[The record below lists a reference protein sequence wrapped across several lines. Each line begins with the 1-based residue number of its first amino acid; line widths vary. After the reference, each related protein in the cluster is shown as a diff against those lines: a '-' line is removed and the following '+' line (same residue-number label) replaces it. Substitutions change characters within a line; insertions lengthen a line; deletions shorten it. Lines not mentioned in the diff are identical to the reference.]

1 MTATPSDPPVGASP
15 AGTAT
20 GTISGKPASKV
31 GRGRPRGD
39 GFQVDTGRNL
49 TYSLVQDLGRQIVT
63 HAYGVQNPFPV
74 ESELCRRY
82 GVSRPVLREAV
93 KMLTAKGLLTARP
106 RHGTHVQSEE
116 RWNMLDPDVL
126 GWLLERKFDN
136 GLLVQFTQMRLGIEP
151 EAAAMAALHASPAQQ
166 QALRDAIARMEAAER
181 GEDDPLLSDIAF
193 HVAILDA
200 SNNRFFQQLTEFVE
214 TALRFSIR
222 RTNARK
228 GVRLASVAEH
238 RAVADAVLSGDVDAA
253 RLNHRALIQG
263 ALDLLKG

>member
-1 MTATPSDPPVGASP
+1 MTATDIETCGMIAPANKRDRALDSNGAE
-15 AGTAT
+15 AL
-20 GTISGKPASKV
+20 K
-31 GRGRPRGD
+31 RPRQRGD
-39 GFQVDTGRNL
+39 GFQADAGRNL

-63 HAYGVQNPFPV
+63 HLYTEENPFPV

-82 GVSRPVLREAV
+82 GVSRPVMREAV

-106 RHGTHVQSEE
+106 RHGTWVQSEAK
-116 RWNMLDPDVL
+116 WNMLDPDVL

-136 GLLVQFTQMRLGIEP
+136 TLLIEFTQMRLGIEP
-151 EAAAMAALHASPAQQ
+151 EAAAMAALTADTAQRQ
-166 QALRDAIARMEAAER
+166 ELRDAIGRMEAAER

-193 HVAILDA
+193 HVSILRA

-222 RTNARK
+222 RTNAQK

-238 RAVADAVLSGDVDAA
+238 RAVADSILA
-253 RLNHRALIQG
+253 RNPAEARMHQQNLIQG
-263 ALDLLKG
+263 ALDLLTS

>member
-1 MTATPSDPPVGASP
+1 MTATPPDSSVMIGHRINGTGGVDPTT
-15 AGTAT
+15 AGS
-20 GTISGKPASKV
+20 IR
-31 GRGRPRGD
+31 RGRPRGD
-39 GFQVDTGRNL
+39 GFQADAGRNL
-49 TYSLVQDLGRQIVT
+49 TYSIVQDLGRQIVT
-63 HAYGVQNPFPV
+63 HVYTEENPFPV

-106 RHGTHVQSEE
+106 RHGTWVQSEA

-151 EAAAMAALHASPAQQ
+151 EAAAMAALHASHTQQ

-193 HVAILDA
+193 HVAILEA

-222 RTNARK
+222 RTNART

-238 RAVADAVLSGDVDAA
+238 RAVADAVLNGDVDAA
-253 RLNHRALIQG
+253 RHNHRALIQG
-263 ALDLLKG
+263 ALDLLKA